1 MELKAYIDDIESIC
15 STCDGCDSSCAGQTF
30 KNCFE
35 SELEVEEA
43 LQLFNFRSSEPR
55 SKSFQA

>member
-15 STCDGCDSSCAGQTF
+15 STCDKCDSSCAGYTF

-35 SELEVEEA
+35 SELEIEEA
-43 LQLFNFRSSEPR
+43 FKLFNFGPSGLR
-55 SKSFQA
+55 SKSI